1 MTDYERAKY
10 EWQMYMRCRGARNE
24 GLARTRLDRWFDAC
38 EKIVEDLM
46 VLRRGRAKLSSG
58 QRS

>member
-1 MTDYERAKY
+1 MTDFERAKY
-10 EWQMYMRCRGARNE
+10 EWQMYMRCCDARNE
-24 GLARTRLDRWFDAC
+24 GLARIRLDLWLDTC

-46 VLRRGRAKLSSG
+46 VLRRGRTKLASG

>member
-1 MTDYERAKY
+1 MTDFERAKY
-10 EWQMYMRCRGARNE
+10 EWRMYTCCSDARNE
-24 GLARTRLDRWFDAC
+24 DLARIRLNRWFDAC
-38 EKIVEDLM
+38 EKVVEDLM